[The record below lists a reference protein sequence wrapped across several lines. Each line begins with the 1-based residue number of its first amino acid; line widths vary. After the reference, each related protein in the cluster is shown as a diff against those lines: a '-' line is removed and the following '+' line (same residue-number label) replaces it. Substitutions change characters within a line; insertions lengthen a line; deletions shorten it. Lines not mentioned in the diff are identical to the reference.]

1 MSSIFS
7 NAHDDDYRGSKD
19 KKGNWKNLW
28 MKNQLTILSSLFL
41 SVLALAAYH
50 LVSDGDFSFLMTL
63 GSLLVLFSF
72 GLLVIKVVVTR
83 KVKNISLKTLQCYAL
98 VFAARLCSILRYE
111 GYLPYDKSGDWF
123 YQATE
128 VGALIMVLG
137 LITSV
142 AVVFKSSYQKDADK
156 FTVPGVPSD
165 LGVLL
170 LVLPALVIALL
181 LHPTL
186 NGNWF
191 TDTAWAFALY
201 LEAVALLPQILM
213 FQSARNVEVE
223 PFEANFVFGL
233 AVARAMH
240 LVFWMSSFHELN
252 DRDSSSSIQKRFPGH
267 LVVISQ
273 VLNLLLVADYIW
285 FYIVAAREKKG
296 VILPT
301 QP

>member
-1 MSSIFS
+1 MEEPLDEESVDNFIYPFS
-7 NAHDDDYRGSKD
+7 LCSRASC
-19 KKGNWKNLW
+19 
-28 MKNQLTILSSLFL
+28 LSSSERRGLFL
-41 SVLALAAYH
+41 LNDPGLPLGALFVRSISHQGRCYQKGEEYLIKNATVLCAC
-50 LVSDGDFSFLMTL
+50 
-63 GSLLVLFSF
+63 LFC
-72 GLLVIKVVVTR
+72 KVMFYP
-83 KVKNISLKTLQCYAL
+83 KVC
-98 VFAARLCSILRYE
+98 
-111 GYLPYDKSGDWF
+111 GYLPYDKSRDWF

-142 AVVFKSSYQKDADK
+142 AVVFKASYQKDADK

-186 NGNWF
+186 NGNFF

-213 FQSARNVEVE
+213 FQSSRNVEVE

-252 DRDSSSSIQKRFPGH
+252 DRDSTSSIQKRFPGH

-301 QP
+301 QL